1 MGAELA
7 DAAVEAEHRL
17 LDPLRAGVVAV
28 GRARGRLLA
37 DADGQAGHEVG
48 GLPGPLGERVEAE
61 PGVLDEHL
69 PVRPEP
75 DPGAGGPPGDALELA
90 QPRLP
95 GEVRV
100 RARPGELAG
109 DAAAEA
115 RRPGVPLPVH

>member
-17 LDPLRAGVVAV
+17 LDPLRLGVVAI

-37 DADGQAGHEVG
+37 DADGQAGHQVG
-48 GLPGPLGERVEAE
+48 GLPGPLREGVEAE
-61 PGVLDEHL
+61 PGVLYEHL

-75 DPGAGGPPGDALELA
+75 DPGPGGPPGDAAELA

-95 GEVRV
+95 GE
-100 RARPGELAG
+100 ARGRPRPVELSG
-109 DAAAEA
+109 DAATEA
-115 RRPGVPLPVH
+115 C